1 MKTIKLIIIICFLCI
16 GLNESNAQN
25 QISGRY
31 FFSQSYDGNLNSI
44 NRRNTSF
51 DYLSVSSMQFPG
63 TPVQLVV
70 SGSRYGTYVS
80 LPNPTSSFVY
90 AGTSN
95 GWHVFIYYGQQLLIS
110 CDLRTVRH
118 APAPQYGFDEYV
130 ISR

>member
-1 MKTIKLIIIICFLCI
+1 MKTIKLIIIIYFMCI

-31 FFSQSYDGNLNSI
+31 FFSQSYDGNLDSI
-44 NRRNTSF
+44 NRLNTSF

-70 SGSRYGTYVS
+70 SGNRYGTYVS

-95 GWHVFIYYGQQLLIS
+95 GWHVFI
-110 CDLRTVRH
+110 TVNN
-118 APAPQYGFDEYV
+118 F
-130 ISR
+130 